1 MAMAET
7 QASILSAM
15 DITKLWPQWRFPIDF
30 CPGIFACNDNP
41 IPGTPVYSSKTQTG
55 LQAQLLLCSS
65 VGILCL
71 LLFCLLRVRWG
82 TMYSPRLRMSKHAP
96 EHLPDTFFGWILP
109 LLKTS
114 NSVVL
119 EKVGL
124 DAVVMLQFL
133 MMGFKLFTLCGFF
146 GVIVLYPISK
156 MGGDLTDPI
165 DPEPGNPDNST
176 QPDSLLGLDL
186 SGYSPAFLWVYLF
199 FTYLFCF
206 ATFYFTFM
214 NYRDY
219 VYIRREYLLRIGKT
233 IPAKTILVTGIPPN
247 LRSDRKLAEYFETL
261 GIGVVDSVH
270 IIRHVSRLLEFIK
283 ERAQYLRRLETA
295 YTDFWGNPC
304 YDPTYDPDR
313 LLREA
318 ERDQSLHALDWT
330 TTGTEGLPTHSKD
343 RERPLVRDGFM
354 GLIGNEVDSIKF
366 HTEKFNEIDEMV
378 LKARK
383 HGRFLPTSVGFVT
396 YEDSISASIAS
407 QVLISSTPFRLR
419 AHLAPEP
426 RDVLWENIAM
436 HGRERVIRKG
446 MIWFILLFLVFFWV
460 IPISYFSA
468 LTSEN
473 SLRNYFPWLMKLAE
487 KNKLLR
493 QIIQGFLPT
502 LGVNIFMAFLPLILN
517 GLSVVEGF
525 ATRSEAEESTFSKHF
540 FFLLFNVLLVFTISS
555 ALFKALTEMIEDPTK
570 ISQILATRLPQ
581 VAPFFVNYTV
591 MQGMML
597 LPIQLLQI
605 GPIIVQL
612 LQSAFFC
619 KTPRDYAEVLAPR
632 MYNYGS
638 GYPVP
643 VFMFVVL
650 LVYSTISPL
659 ILLFGAVYYGL
670 AYLVFKYQLLYVYF
684 HPYEVAGRM
693 WPLVFSRIIVGL
705 LLFQLTSS
713 GLFVLRHAYPLAALC
728 LPLILITIAFKI
740 GMEAAYKK
748 NTQFLP
754 LQLLAE
760 RFGPMA
766 STVADPPNSN
776 PPERSIHPTSHDTT
790 GEVANESPQLENVLD
805 NGLGGSEAA
814 QLDAALDQGTRSE
827 IGHEID
833 EHMSHTARDVLEHDD
848 SNNDPAMKPL
858 RRRRTVL
865 DEDDYTAEPRQYTDF
880 KEPPMTLLDGILNTG
895 MKQYGHPALLGVLP
909 QLWLPIKAGHTN
921 NQGVCYGSKP
931 GSGRYVASNSRSIH
945 DNGERQPLL
954 GTPPINIREPPRDIP
969 NGRVEDSETDDD
981 FEVGTYYHHPER
993 RHSRTLSKNYGAA
1006 RSHH

>member
-1 MAMAET
+1 
-7 QASILSAM
+7 
-15 DITKLWPQWRFPIDF
+15 
-30 CPGIFACNDNP
+30 
-41 IPGTPVYSSKTQTG
+41 
-55 LQAQLLLCSS
+55 
-65 VGILCL
+65 
-71 LLFCLLRVRWG
+71 
-82 TMYSPRLRMSKHAP
+82 MYSPRLRMSKHAP
-96 EHLPDTFFGWILP
+96 DHLPDTFFGWIWP
-109 LLKTS
+109 LLKTP

-133 MMGFKLFTLCGFF
+133 MMGFKLFALCGFF

-156 MGGDLTDPI
+156 MGGDLIDPI
-165 DPEPGNPDNST
+165 NPDPENPDNST

-343 RERPLVRDGFM
+343 RKRPLVRDGFM

-366 HTEKFNEIDEMV
+366 HTDKFNEIDEMV

-473 SLRNYFPWLMKLAE
+473 SLRNYFPWLIKLAE
-487 KNKLLR
+487 KHKLLR

-517 GLSVVEGF
+517 GLSVIEGF
-525 ATRSEAEESTFSKHF
+525 PTRSEAEESTFSKHF

-612 LQSAFFC
+612 LQGTFFC

-705 LLFQLTSS
+705 LLFELTSS
-713 GLFVLRHAYPLAALC
+713 GLFVLRRAYPLAGLC
-728 LPLILITIAFKI
+728 LPLIILTIAFKI
-740 GMEAAYKK
+740 GMEAAYQK

-766 STVADPPNSN
+766 STVAEPPKSN
-776 PPERSIHPTSHDTT
+776 APPSERSIHPMSNDITS
-790 GEVANESPQLENVLD
+790 EVATETPSQLENVLD
-805 NGLGGSEAA
+805 NGLNASEANELNHALDGGS
-814 QLDAALDQGTRSE
+814 RSD
-827 IGHEID
+827 IGHAID
-833 EHMSHTARDVLEHDD
+833 ERLGHTADDVLR
-848 SNNDPAMKPL
+848 NDADNENVPVMKPL

-909 QLWLPIKAGHTN
+909 QLWLPIKAGHTIN
-921 NQGVCYGSKP
+921 SGVCYGSKQRSV
-931 GSGRYVASNSRSIH
+931 GYVASNSRSIH
-945 DNGERQPLL
+945 DHDGERQPLL
-954 GTPPINIREPPRDIP
+954 STPAINIREESSREIP
-969 NGRVEDSETDDD
+969 NDQFRVEESETDDE

-993 RHSRTLSKNYGAA
+993 RHSRTLSKHYGAA